1 MNNTTTRRNLTIVAI
16 FMAATLVVGTLAT
29 TITITQTAF
38 AFSKKKGD
46 ENSKNGNTITIQK
59 CKQATQSAYAYNKKD
74 NGKDGNGNGNTVTI
88 QKCKQAAIQSGFDNN
103 QGQECENVI
112 CTHPGENATCVQ
124 EAAAAAQAQVKLTC
138 EQCFTKFLTTAQ
150 ISKLLSLSPEFTT
163 LEQLCGLLPEVR
175 VVDLQLA
182 LGRIGGSSVAAQL
195 IQCLLNAGIVF
206 STTPPVIR

>member
-46 ENSKNGNTITIQK
+46 ENSKNGNTI
-59 CKQATQSAYAYNKKD
+59 
-74 NGKDGNGNGNTVTI
+74 TI